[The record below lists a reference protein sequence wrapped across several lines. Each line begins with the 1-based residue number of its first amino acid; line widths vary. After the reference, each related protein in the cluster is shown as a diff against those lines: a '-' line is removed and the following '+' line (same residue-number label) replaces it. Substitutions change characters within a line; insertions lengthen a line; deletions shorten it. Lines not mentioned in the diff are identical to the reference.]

1 MNIKKIVEKLYP
13 FDYSIAGK
21 GNDLAI
27 KEFKKF
33 LPFKVYSF
41 TTGKSY
47 NGWKIPH
54 SWKLKK
60 GLIKDGSKVIFDAK
74 KSLFG
79 VPVQSPSFSGIVSYK
94 KLLKHIYTSKNKNNA
109 TPYNWSGLYR
119 NQRPI
124 WGFCMP
130 ASQLVKLKKKNYKV
144 EIKTEIKKSKMKV
157 LEYTLRGRNANTII
171 INAHNCHPFQAN
183 DDISGCAIGIKLF
196 QELKKIK
203 NRKFTYTL
211 LIAPE
216 LYGPIFWL
224 NKINKSRIKNLD
236 YSILLKSVGNNNS
249 IKLQHSVLKNTEI
262 DNSALRALINS
273 REKYTIG
280 NFRTIYGND
289 EIVFDSPG
297 YNIHTISL
305 TRSPFPE
312 YHTDLDTPKIISQ
325 KKLSKTFSI
334 LKFIINDLE
343 KKIRFKNN
351 FKGVIALSNKKF
363 KLYLNAESPG
373 IDKKKYTTTKKNW
386 NLLMNNLPSFI
397 DQKKSVDEIARYHNL
412 PYKQVLSYCLKW
424 ENKNLIKKY

>member
-27 KEFKKF
+27 REFKKF
-33 LPFKVYSF
+33 LPFKVHSF
-41 TTGKSY
+41 GTGKSI

-54 SWKLKK
+54 SWILKK
-60 GLIKDGSKVIFDAK
+60 GLIKDGSKVVFDAK

-79 VPVQSPSFSGIVSYK
+79 VPVQSSSFSGKVSYK
-94 KLLKHIYTSKNKNNA
+94 TLVQHIYTSKKNNNA

-119 NQRPI
+119 NQKQS
-124 WGFCMP
+124 WGFCMSS
-130 ASQLVKLKKKNYKV
+130 SQLKKLKKKNYDV
-144 EIKTEIKKSKMKV
+144 EIKTEIKKSRMKV
-157 LEYTLRGRNANTII
+157 LEYTLKGRNNNTIL

-183 DDISGCAIGIKLF
+183 DDISGCALGIKLF

-224 NKINKSRIKNLD
+224 NKINKSRIKNLN
-236 YSILLKSVGNNNS
+236 YSILLKSLGNKNK
-249 IKLQHSVLKNTEI
+249 IKLQHSVAKNTEI
-262 DNSALRALINS
+262 DNLALRALKNS
-273 REKYTIG
+273 NEKYLTG
-280 NFRTIYGND
+280 NFRTVYGND

-297 YNIHTISL
+297 YNIHTISF
-305 TRSPFPE
+305 TRFPFTE

-325 KKLSKTFSI
+325 EKLSKTFSI
-334 LKFIINDLE
+334 LKFMINDFE
-343 KKIRFKNN
+343 KKIRFHNK

-373 IDKKKYTTTKKNW
+373 IDKKKYTKTKKNW
-386 NLLMNNLPSFI
+386 NLLMNNLSSFI
-397 DQKKSVDEIARYHNL
+397 EQKKSIEEIARYHNL

-424 ENKNLIKKY
+424 ENKNLIKKF

>member
-1 MNIKKIVEKLYP
+1 MNIKKIIERLYP
-13 FDYSIAGK
+13 FNYSIAGK

-33 LPFKVYSF
+33 LPFKVHSF
-41 TTGKSY
+41 TTGRSL
-47 NGWKIPH
+47 NGWRIPH

-79 VPVQSPSFSGIVSYK
+79 VPVQSPSFSGNVSYK
-94 KLLKHIYTSKNKNNA
+94 NLVDHIYTSKKKINA

-119 NQRPI
+119 SQKPS
-124 WGFCMP
+124 WGFCMST
-130 ASQLVKLKKKNYKV
+130 SQLLKLKKKNYKV
-144 EIKTEIKKSKMKV
+144 EIQTEIKKSKMKV
-157 LEYTLRGRNANTII
+157 LEYTLKGKNDNTII

-183 DDISGCAIGIKLF
+183 DDISGCALGIKLF

-224 NKINKSRIKNLD
+224 NKINKSKINNLD
-236 YSILLKSVGNNNS
+236 YSILLKSIGNENR
-249 IKLQHSVLKNTEI
+249 IKLQHSVTKNTEI
-262 DNSALRALINS
+262 DNVALRALINS
-273 REKYTIG
+273 KEQFMTG
-280 NFRTIYGND
+280 NFRTVYGND

-297 YNIHTISL
+297 FNIHTISF

-334 LKFIINDLE
+334 LKFMINDLE
-343 KKIRFKNN
+343 KKIRFKNK
-351 FKGVIALSNKKF
+351 FKGVIALSNKKY

-373 IDKKKYTTTKKNW
+373 IDKKKYTKTKKNW

-397 DQKKSVDEIARYHNL
+397 EQKKSVEEIARYHSL
-412 PYKQVLSYCLKW
+412 PYREVLSYCKKW
-424 ENKNLIKKY
+424 EKKKLIQKY